1 MTVLG
6 TAGDSTITG
15 AVKAGKAHGKAVVAD
30 MIGVADKVQRAKEL
44 KALGVRAGWNCTGGR
59 MSRWSPGIRS
69 RSCWKLARKLGFRFR
84 LQAASSTTDRKCR
97 ILSRDDFGCG
107 GGHLSVV

>member
-30 MIGVADKVQRAKEL
+30 MIGVADKAQRAKEL
-44 KALGVRAGWNCTGGR
+44 KALGVG
-59 MSRWSPGIRS
+59 
-69 RSCWKLARKLGFRFR
+69 
-84 LQAASSTTDRKCR
+84 
-97 ILSRDDFGCG
+97 
-107 GGHLSVV
+107 